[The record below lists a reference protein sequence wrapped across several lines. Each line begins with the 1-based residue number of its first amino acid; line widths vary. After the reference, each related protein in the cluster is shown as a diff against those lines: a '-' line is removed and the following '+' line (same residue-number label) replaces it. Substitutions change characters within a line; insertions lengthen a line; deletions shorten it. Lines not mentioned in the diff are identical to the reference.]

1 MIGSKATG
9 APGSS
14 ATPISP
20 RRSSPLTRFTGNS
33 PFRSR
38 SSGVRPFRYWHEVT
52 RSQSAIEL
60 RYGTPLVMGRRLA
73 VEWWA
78 NLLND
83 GWPVTLAGEFLLT
96 FADDGQCREVRE
108 YWPLALHVL
117 RPPMSGVCRLWLR
130 RGQA

>member
-1 MIGSKATG
+1 
-9 APGSS
+9 
-14 ATPISP
+14 
-20 RRSSPLTRFTGNS
+20 
-33 PFRSR
+33 
-38 SSGVRPFRYWHEVT
+38 
-52 RSQSAIEL
+52 
-60 RYGTPLVMGRRLA
+60 MGRRLA

-130 RGQA
+130 RGQAPLPPRRIAQSVRVRDTRRSQFSTRR